1 MQVSIGSVR
10 PAWIKSS
17 SEGRVTAYREHI
29 NQRPTLTYREHTR
42 PTGGPMNHLLAHP
55 RVQGAYSC
63 DSLWSTCD
71 CGSSPHAG
79 SSHFLARG
87 DTHEQPENI

>member
-1 MQVSIGSVR
+1 MQVSIDSVR

-17 SEGRVTAYREHI
+17 SDGSATAYREHI

-63 DSLWSTCD
+63 DSAHPRAQAL
-71 CGSSPHAG
+71 
-79 SSHFLARG
+79 
-87 DTHEQPENI
+87 THELIPTCRELTLPG

>member
-1 MQVSIGSVR
+1 MQVSIDPVR

-17 SEGRVTAYREHI
+17 SDGSATAYREHI

-63 DSLWSTCD
+63 DS
-71 CGSSPHAG
+71 GSSPHAG
-79 SSHFLARG
+79 SSHFLARVN
-87 DTHEQPENI
+87 TRH

>member
-1 MQVSIGSVR
+1 MQVSIDPVR

-17 SEGRVTAYREHI
+17 SDGSATAYREHI

-55 RVQGAYSC
+55 RVQGAHTSWLGVTPMS
-63 DSLWSTCD
+63 SLKIF
-71 CGSSPHAG
+71 SPLH
-79 SSHFLARG
+79 
-87 DTHEQPENI
+87 